1 MPRKKTPSPSKE
13 KKETTSGFC
22 SGCKQKDFI
31 PLYPKKKPYHLKSLS
46 PNSHTINPNSSFNF
60 CTSIPPIGASSS
72 ESMDS
77 KEQDVSQ
84 SGFSSVPSDKK
95 IVKTVDE
102 TNVSKPVDDDDNN
115 HKVSSLNL
123 NAGSDDDDNEGFA
136 SGEEEA
142 FETNLDENL
151 VSGGE
156 KTLANVV
163 DEGDSFL
170 ETSEFPTSKV
180 EFESE
185 AVVDDVE
192 KSNLVDE
199 GLNSKNSNEVVK
211 EEVLEKSEIK
221 EEDVVD
227 ETASKVESGGSEVVL
242 ANGVKVNTEGDSIV
256 EKVEIDTPAPGVVV
270 VAKTDEGED
279 DDDDDDEDEGV
290 VLVGGPDETNLS
302 VVEAP
307 EVESNGGNDV
317 KVTSEGDSVVEAIDV
332 DLPVAGV
339 AGVTVVTK
347 KEEDGVSVVD
357 EPGSS
362 EKMDRVLE
370 EVVDKEV
377 VGVTDGRFSPL
388 GVEDSVGFDADESG
402 KNTEAEVEKEVDFEG
417 KENGSV
423 VKTALDDVETVSNVD
438 FQGDAAPVTE
448 VLDKTVST
456 VDLQGDEAPVTE
468 VMDKTVSTDDL
479 QGDAAPVTEV
489 LDKAVAD
496 EAAPAADILDKDLAT
511 DAAPSTEDLDK
522 DLPKDGVLKTEILDK
537 DLGDDGAQETE
548 ALSKDI
554 PDMGVVSG
562 GVDDKGLENGPADK
576 FVLEESAEKDDAD
589 EGGYMDGSP
598 SDEED
603 TDGVIFGSSEAAKQ
617 FMEELER
624 GSGDGGGSNT
634 GVEGSQGRSQMIDGQ
649 IVTDSDEDDDEED
662 GKELF
667 DSAALAALLKAA
679 ADGGSEGGNIT
690 FSSQDGSRLFT
701 VERPAGLGPSLQTM
715 RAAPRPTRAN
725 IFNPSSLM
733 TAGETDGNLSEEERK
748 KLETLQS
755 IRVKFLRL
763 VQRLG
768 LSPDESVAAQ
778 VLYRLALIAGRQ
790 TGQSFSLDAAKRKAM
805 ELEAEGNDDLNF
817 SVNILVIG
825 KAGVGKSA
833 TINSIFG
840 EEKTVINAFKPATS
854 SVKEIRGMVGGVMIR
869 VFDTPGLRSSIMDQ
883 GFNRHV
889 LASAKKFTKKTPPDI
904 VLYVDRLD
912 AQTRDH
918 NDIPLLK
925 TITSSLGPAI
935 WRSAIVTFTHG
946 ASAPPEGSNGIPL
959 SYEMFVTQRSHVVQQ
974 AIGHAVGD
982 LRMMSPSLMNPVSL
996 VENHQSCRKNREG
1009 QKVLPNG
1016 QTWRPQLLMLCY
1028 SMKILAEANSLSK
1041 PQDPYDS
1048 RKLFGFRVRSPPLPY
1063 MLSSMLQSRAHPK
1076 LSSEQGGDGG
1086 DSDVDL
1092 ADLSDSDQDDD
1103 EDEYDQLPP
1112 FKPLKKSQ
1120 LSKLSREQRKAYF
1133 DEYDYRVKLLQK
1145 KQWKEELKR
1154 MKEMKKRGKDAVNDQ
1169 PYPEEEGEGDAPA
1182 PVAVPL
1188 PDMALPP
1195 SFDSDNPAY
1204 RFRFLEP
1211 TSQFL
1216 ARPVLD
1222 THGWDHDC
1230 GYDGVNLEQS
1240 LAIASRFPAAV
1251 SVQITKDKKDF
1262 SINMDSSVSAKH
1274 GEKGS
1279 SMAGFDI
1286 QPIGK
1291 QLAYIVRGETKFKN
1305 LKKNKTAA
1313 GMSVTFLGEN
1323 VVTGFKVEDQISF
1336 GKQYSVIGSAGTVR
1350 FQTDSAYGA
1359 NIEVQR
1365 RELDYP
1371 IGQVQSTIGLSI
1383 IKWRGDLALGFN
1395 SLAQFSAGRNSK
1407 VAVRAGINNKMSGQ
1421 VTVKTSSSEHLSLAL
1436 AAVLPSVISA
1446 YKKFWSSYGEKNSAY

>member
-1 MPRKKTPSPSKE
+1 MEPKE
-13 KKETTSGFC
+13 
-22 SGCKQKDFI
+22 
-31 PLYPKKKPYHLKSLS
+31 
-46 PNSHTINPNSSFNF
+46 
-60 CTSIPPIGASSS
+60 
-72 ESMDS
+72 
-77 KEQDVSQ
+77 DVSL
-84 SGFSSVPSDKK
+84 SGFSSVSSDK
-95 IVKTVDE
+95 IETVDE
-102 TNVSKPVDDDDNN
+102 TNVSKSVDNN
-115 HKVSSLNL
+115 NNNGVSRLDVN
-123 NAGSDDDDNEGFA
+123 SDDENEGFA

-151 VSGGE
+151 E
-156 KTLANVV
+156 TLVNV

-170 ETSEFPTSKV
+170 ETSEFPISKV
-180 EFESE
+180 ESE
-185 AVVDDVE
+185 TVSDEVVVDDDAE
-192 KSNLVDE
+192 KGNLVVE
-199 GLNSKNSNEVVK
+199 GLNSDELVK
-211 EEVLEKSEIK
+211 QEVLEGSEGDKVGEIK
-221 EEDVVD
+221 EDVVD
-227 ETASKVESGGSEVVL
+227 ETVSKVVSSDEVKSEVV
-242 ANGVKVNTEGDSIV
+242 AENGVKVTTEGDSIV

-270 VAKTDEGED
+270 VANTEE
-279 DDDDDDEDEGV
+279 DEDEDEDEDDV
-290 VLVGGPDETNLS
+290 VLVGGPDNS
-302 VVEAP
+302 KPVVEAS
-307 EVESNGGNDV
+307 ELESNGGNDV

-339 AGVTVVTK
+339 VGVAVVNK
-347 KEEDGVSVVD
+347 KDEDGVAAADVKLD
-357 EPGSS
+357 Q
-362 EKMDRVLE
+362 VLE

-377 VGVTDGRFSPL
+377 VGVTDGSFSPL
-388 GVEDSVGFDADESG
+388 DVEDSGGFDVEKSG
-402 KNTEAEVEKEVDFEG
+402 KNLEAEVEKEVDYEG

-423 VKTALDDVETVSNVD
+423 VKSALDDVETVSPVD
-438 FQGDAAPVTE
+438 LQGDASLVTEVLDKGVPDEAAPVTE
-448 VLDKTVST
+448 VLDKDVPE
-456 VDLQGDEAPVTE
+456 DGAQKME
-468 VMDKTVSTDDL
+468 
-479 QGDAAPVTEV
+479 
-489 LDKAVAD
+489 
-496 EAAPAADILDKDLAT
+496 ILDKDLP
-511 DAAPSTEDLDK
+511 D
-522 DLPKDGVLKTEILDK
+522 DGAQKTEILDK
-537 DLGDDGAQETE
+537 ELPDGGAQKTEILDKELPDDGVQKTHILDRELPDDGAQRTE
-548 ALSKDI
+548 VLDKDLPDDGAQATESSSKDI

-562 GVDDKGLENGPADK
+562 GVEDNGLENGPADK
-576 FVLEESAEKDDAD
+576 FVLEESAEKDDA
-589 EGGYMDGSP
+589 EEEGYMDGSP
-598 SDEED
+598 SDED

-624 GSGDGGGSNT
+624 GSGEGGGSNT
-634 GVEGSQGRSQMIDGQ
+634 GGESSQDRSQMIDGQ

-701 VERPAGLGPSLQTM
+701 IERPAGLGPSLQTM
-715 RAAPRPTRAN
+715 RAAPRPNRAN

-733 TAGETDGNLSEEERK
+733 TAGETDSNLSEEERK

-790 TGQSFSLDAAKRKAM
+790 TGQSFSLDAAKRKAV
-805 ELEAEGNDDLNF
+805 ELEADGNGDLDF

-840 EEKTVINAFKPATS
+840 EEKTVISAFKPATS

-869 VFDTPGLRSSIMDQ
+869 VFDTPGLRSSVMDQ

-889 LASAKKFTKKTPPDI
+889 LASAKKFTKKNPPDI

-925 TITSSLGPAI
+925 TITTSLGPAI

-1041 PQDPYDS
+1041 PQDPYDN

-1092 ADLSDSDQDDD
+1092 ADLSDSDQEED

-1154 MKEMKKRGKDAVNDQ
+1154 MKEMKKRGKDAITDQ

-1195 SFDSDNPAY
+1195 SFDSDNAAY

-1262 SINMDSSVSAKH
+1262 SINLDSSVSAKH

-1323 VVTGFKVEDQISF
+1323 VVTGFKVEDQIAF
-1336 GKQYSVIGSAGTVR
+1336 GKQYSLLGSAGTVR
-1350 FQTDSAYGA
+1350 FQSDSAYGA

-1371 IGQVQSTIGLSI
+1371 IGQVQSTVGLSI
-1383 IKWRGDLALGFN
+1383 IKWKGDLALGFN

-1421 VTVKTSSSEHLSLAL
+1421 ITVKTSSSEHLSLAL

>member
-1 MPRKKTPSPSKE
+1 
-13 KKETTSGFC
+13 
-22 SGCKQKDFI
+22 
-31 PLYPKKKPYHLKSLS
+31 
-46 PNSHTINPNSSFNF
+46 
-60 CTSIPPIGASSS
+60 
-72 ESMDS
+72 MDS
-77 KEQDVSQ
+77 KEDTSL
-84 SGFSSVPSDKK
+84 SGFSSVSSDK
-95 IVKTVDE
+95 IETVNE
-102 TNVSKPVDDDDNN
+102 TNGVKPVNKVDDN
-115 HKVSSLNL
+115 KISSLI
-123 NAGSDDDDNEGFA
+123 ASSDDENEGFA

-142 FETNLDENL
+142 FETNLDDNSEAKVN
-151 VSGGE
+151 
-156 KTLANVV
+156 V
-163 DEGDSFL
+163 DEGVDNGEKFSVA
-170 ETSEFPTSKV
+170 SEVPLPKVDLATVSDEDVDDAEKGNLGVVEKGSDEKV
-180 EFESE
+180 EPE
-185 AVVDDVE
+185 A
-192 KSNLVDE
+192 K
-199 GLNSKNSNEVVK
+199 LNSGEVLKEEVVK
-211 EEVLEKSEIK
+211 GTEGDKVSESK
-221 EEDVVD
+221 VDVVD
-227 ETASKVESGGSEVVL
+227 ETVSKVVDRDEVKSSTPEEGGNEVV
-242 ANGVKVNTEGDSIV
+242 ANGVKLTTEGDAIV
-256 EKVEIDTPAPGVVV
+256 EEIKVDTLAPGVAVV
-270 VAKTDEGED
+270 TNMQDIE
-279 DDDDDDEDEGV
+279 DDDEDDEV
-290 VLVGGPDETNLS
+290 LLVGGLDDTGS
-302 VVEAP
+302 VVDEP
-307 EVESNGGNDV
+307 DSESLAANDV
-317 KVTSEGDSVVEAIDV
+317 KVTSEEDSVVEAIDV

-339 AGVTVVTK
+339 AVVTK
-347 KEEDGVSVVD
+347 TEEDGGVVAD
-357 EPGSS
+357 ESGLP
-362 EKMDRVLE
+362 EKIDRVIE

-377 VGVTDGRFSPL
+377 VEVTDSKFSPL
-388 GVEDSVGFDADESG
+388 EVENSVDDEAK
-402 KNTEAEVEKEVDFEG
+402 KNEKNPEPEVEKVVDYEA

-423 VKTALDDVETVSNVD
+423 ADVSIVGPDADAPQATETLDKSIPDESVQATESLEKIVPDDVAQE
-438 FQGDAAPVTE
+438 PE
-448 VLDKTVST
+448 VL
-456 VDLQGDEAPVTE
+456 G
-468 VMDKTVSTDDL
+468 
-479 QGDAAPVTEV
+479 
-489 LDKAVAD
+489 
-496 EAAPAADILDKDLAT
+496 
-511 DAAPSTEDLDK
+511 K
-522 DLPKDGVLKTEILDK
+522 DLPDDEDAKAKHIDMDADNGV
-537 DLGDDGAQETE
+537 
-548 ALSKDI
+548 
-554 PDMGVVSG
+554 
-562 GVDDKGLENGPADK
+562 ENGPADK
-576 FVLEESAEKDDAD
+576 FVLEDSAEKEDAD
-589 EGGYMDGSP
+589 EEGYMDASL
-598 SDEED
+598 SDED

-624 GSGDGGGSNT
+624 GSGEGGGGES
-634 GVEGSQGRSQMIDGQ
+634 SQDRSQMVDGQ
-649 IVTDSDEDDDEED
+649 IVTDSDEEDDEED

-715 RAAPRPTRAN
+715 RPAPRPTRTN
-725 IFNPSSLM
+725 LFNPSSIM
-733 TAGETDGNLSEEERK
+733 SANETETNLTEEERK
-748 KLETLQS
+748 KLEKLQA

-805 ELEAEGNDDLNF
+805 ELEAEGNDDLDF

-840 EEKTVINAFKPATS
+840 EDKTGISAFQPATD
-854 SVKEIRGMVGGVMIR
+854 SVKEIRGMVGGVAVR
-869 VFDTPGLRSSIMDQ
+869 VFDTPGLRSSVMDQ
-883 GFNRHV
+883 GFNRSV
-889 LASAKKFTKKTPPDI
+889 LASAKKFTKKNPADI

-925 TITSSLGPAI
+925 NITSSLGPAI
-935 WRSAIVTFTHG
+935 WRSAIVTFTHA
-946 ASAPPEGSNGIPL
+946 ASAPPEGSNGMPL

-1016 QTWRPQLLMLCY
+1016 QTWRPQLLILCY
-1028 SMKILAEANSLSK
+1028 SMKILAEANALSK
-1041 PQDPYDS
+1041 PQDPYDN

-1092 ADLSDSDQDDD
+1092 ADMSESDNEED
-1103 EDEYDQLPP
+1103 DEYDQLPP

-1120 LSKLSREQRKAYF
+1120 LAKLSREQKKAYF

-1154 MKEMKKRGKDAVNDQ
+1154 MKEMKKRGKDGVIEQ
-1169 PYPEEEGEGDAPA
+1169 GFQEEEGEGDAPA

-1230 GYDGVNLEQS
+1230 GYDGVNVEQS
-1240 LAIASRFPAAV
+1240 LAIVNRFPASV

-1274 GEKGS
+1274 GENGS

-1291 QLAYIVRGETKFKN
+1291 QLAYIVRGESKFKN
-1305 LKKNKTAA
+1305 LKRNKTAA

-1323 VVTGFKVEDQISF
+1323 VVTGFKVEDQVAF

-1371 IGQVQSTIGLSI
+1371 IGQVQSTFGLSI

-1421 VTVKTSSSEHLSLAL
+1421 ITVKTSSSEHLSLAL
-1436 AAVLPSVISA
+1436 VAIIPSLISA
-1446 YKKFWSSYGEKNSAY
+1446 YKKLWPGAGEKYSAY

>member
-1 MPRKKTPSPSKE
+1 
-13 KKETTSGFC
+13 
-22 SGCKQKDFI
+22 
-31 PLYPKKKPYHLKSLS
+31 
-46 PNSHTINPNSSFNF
+46 
-60 CTSIPPIGASSS
+60 
-72 ESMDS
+72 MDS
-77 KEQDVSQ
+77 KEDTSL
-84 SGFSSVPSDKK
+84 SGFSSVSSDK
-95 IVKTVDE
+95 IDSVNE
-102 TNVSKPVDDDDNN
+102 TNGLKSVNKLDNN
-115 HKVSSLNL
+115 KTSSLN
-123 NAGSDDDDNEGFA
+123 ASSDDENEGFA

-142 FETNLDENL
+142 FETNLDENSKAIL
-151 VSGGE
+151 
-156 KTLANVV
+156 NV
-163 DEGDSFL
+163 DEGGDNGEKF
-170 ETSEFPTSKV
+170 
-180 EFESE
+180 SE
-185 AVVDDVE
+185 AFEVLLPKVDLATVSDEVVDDAE
-192 KSNLVDE
+192 KGNLGLVDKRADE
-199 GLNSKNSNEVVK
+199 KLESDENLNSSEVVK
-211 EEVLEKSEIK
+211 EEVVEGIEGDKVIESK
-221 EEDVVD
+221 GDVVD
-227 ETASKVESGGSEVVL
+227 ETVSKVVNRDEVKPDSPKEGEKEVVV
-242 ANGVKVNTEGDSIV
+242 ANGVKLTTEGDSVV
-256 EKVEIDTPAPGVVV
+256 EEIKVDAPVPGVAVV
-270 VAKTDEGED
+270 SNMED
-279 DDDDDDEDEGV
+279 VEDDDDDEDEEV
-290 VLVGGPDETNLS
+290 LLVGGPDDTSS
-302 VVEAP
+302 VVEEP
-307 EVESNGGNDV
+307 DLESVGANDV
-317 KVTSEGDSVVEAIDV
+317 NITSEGDSVVEAIDV

-339 AGVTVVTK
+339 PGVAVVSKT
-347 KEEDGVSVVD
+347 EEDGGVVA
-357 EPGSS
+357 EESGFSS
-362 EKMDRVLE
+362 EKIDRVLE

-377 VGVTDGRFSPL
+377 VEVTDGKFSPL
-388 GVEDSVGFDADESG
+388 VVEDSVDDDAE
-402 KNTEAEVEKEVDFEG
+402 KNEKNPEAEVEKEVDYEG

-423 VKTALDDVETVSNVD
+423 VMTALDDVEDVSIVGLDGDTVQETESLD
-438 FQGDAAPVTE
+438 KDTPDDAA
-448 VLDKTVST
+448 
-456 VDLQGDEAPVTE
+456 QA
-468 VMDKTVSTDDL
+468 
-479 QGDAAPVTEV
+479 TEV
-489 LDKAVAD
+489 LDKAVPD
-496 EAAPAADILDKDLAT
+496 EIAQG
-511 DAAPSTEDLDK
+511 TEVLGK
-522 DLPKDGVLKTEILDK
+522 DLP
-537 DLGDDGAQETE
+537 DDAD
-548 ALSKDI
+548 AKAKHIDI
-554 PDMGVVSG
+554 DADS
-562 GVDDKGLENGPADK
+562 GLENGPADK
-576 FVLEESAEKDDAD
+576 FVVEDSAEKDDD
-589 EGGYMDGSP
+589 NEEGYMDASP
-598 SDEED
+598 SDED

-617 FMEELER
+617 FMEELEG
-624 GSGDGGGSNT
+624 GSGEGGES
-634 GVEGSQGRSQMIDGQ
+634 SQDRSQMVDGQ
-649 IVTDSDEDDDEED
+649 IVTDSDEDDDEEEEED

-679 ADGGSEGGNIT
+679 ADGSSEGGNIT

-701 VERPAGLGPSLQTM
+701 VERPAGLGPSLQPM
-715 RAAPRPTRAN
+715 RAATRPTPTRSSLFN
-725 IFNPSSLM
+725 NPSSIM
-733 TAGETDGNLSEEERK
+733 SVSETESNLSEEERK
-748 KLETLQS
+748 KLEKIQS

-805 ELEAEGNDDLNF
+805 ELEAEGNDDLDF

-840 EEKTVINAFKPATS
+840 EDKTGISAFQPATD
-854 SVKEIRGMVGGVMIR
+854 SVKEIRGMVGGVAVR
-869 VFDTPGLRSSIMDQ
+869 VFDTPGLRSSVMDQ
-883 GFNRHV
+883 GFNRSV
-889 LASAKKFTKKTPPDI
+889 LSSAKRFTKKNPADI

-925 TITSSLGPAI
+925 NITNSLGPAI
-935 WRSAIVTFTHG
+935 WRSAIVTFTHA

-1028 SMKILAEANSLSK
+1028 SMKILAEANALSK
-1041 PQDPYDS
+1041 PQDPYDN

-1092 ADLSDSDQDDD
+1092 ADLSESENEED

-1112 FKPLKKSQ
+1112 FKPLKKTQ
-1120 LSKLSREQRKAYF
+1120 LAKLSKEQKKAYF

-1154 MKEMKKRGKDAVNDQ
+1154 MKEMKRRGKDGVTDQ
-1169 PYPEEEGEGDAPA
+1169 GFQEEEGEGDAPA

-1230 GYDGVNLEQS
+1230 GYDGVNLEQT
-1240 LAIASRFPAAV
+1240 LAIINRFPASV
-1251 SVQITKDKKDF
+1251 SVQVTKDKKDF

-1274 GEKGS
+1274 GENGS
-1279 SMAGFDI
+1279 TMAGFDI

-1305 LKKNKTAA
+1305 LKRNKTAA

-1323 VVTGFKVEDQISF
+1323 VVTGFKVEDQMAF

-1371 IGQVQSTIGLSI
+1371 IGQVQSTFGLSI

-1421 VTVKTSSSEHLSLAL
+1421 ITVKTSSSEHLSLAL
-1436 AAVLPSVISA
+1436 VALIPSFISA
-1446 YKKFWSSYGEKNSAY
+1446 YKKIWSGAADRYSAY

>member
-1 MPRKKTPSPSKE
+1 
-13 KKETTSGFC
+13 
-22 SGCKQKDFI
+22 
-31 PLYPKKKPYHLKSLS
+31 
-46 PNSHTINPNSSFNF
+46 
-60 CTSIPPIGASSS
+60 
-72 ESMDS
+72 MDS
-77 KEQDVSQ
+77 KEDVSL
-84 SGFSSVPSDKK
+84 SGFSSVSSDKTE
-95 IVKTVDE
+95 TVDE
-102 TNVSKPVDDDDNN
+102 TNGLKSVDNN
-115 HKVSSLNL
+115 KVSSLKS
-123 NAGSDDDDNEGFA
+123 NASSDDENEGFA
-136 SGEEEA
+136 SGMEEA

-151 VSGGE
+151 ASGGE
-156 KTLANVV
+156 TLVNV

-170 ETSEFPTSKV
+170 EPSEFPVSKV
-180 EFESE
+180 ESE
-185 AVVDDVE
+185 TVSDEVVVDDDDAE
-192 KSNLVDE
+192 KGNLVVEGEKDEKRELGE
-199 GLNSKNSNEVVK
+199 GLNSNSNEVVK
-211 EEVLEKSEIK
+211 EEVLEGSEGDKVGETK
-221 EEDVVD
+221 EDLVD
-227 ETASKVESGGSEVVL
+227 ETASKVVSSDEVESGSSEVIA
-242 ANGVKVNTEGDSIV
+242 ANGVKFNTEGDSIV

-270 VAKTDEGED
+270 VANTDEDED
-279 DDDDDDEDEGV
+279 EDEDEGV
-290 VLVGGPDETNLS
+290 VLVGGPDDTNLT

-307 EVESNGGNDV
+307 ELESNGANDV
-317 KVTSEGDSVVEAIDV
+317 KLTSEGDSVVEAIDV
-332 DLPVAGV
+332 DLPVPGV
-339 AGVTVVTK
+339 AGVAVVTK
-347 KEEDGVSVVD
+347 KEEDGVAVAAAD
-357 EPGSS
+357 ESQ
-362 EKMDRVLE
+362 MDRVLE

-377 VGVTDGRFSPL
+377 VGVTDGSFSPL
-388 GVEDSVGFDADESG
+388 GVEDSVGFDAEKSG
-402 KNTEAEVEKEVDFEG
+402 KNPEAEVEKEVDYEG

-423 VKTALDDVETVSNVD
+423 VKPALDDVETVSNVD
-438 FQGDAAPVTE
+438 LQGDAAP
-448 VLDKTVST
+448 
-456 VDLQGDEAPVTE
+456 
-468 VMDKTVSTDDL
+468 
-479 QGDAAPVTEV
+479 APVTEV
-489 LDKAVAD
+489 LDKAVPD
-496 EAAPAADILDKDLAT
+496 EAAPVAESLDKDVPN
-511 DAAPSTEDLDK
+511 DAAPATEDLGK
-522 DLPKDGVLKTEILDK
+522 DLPNDGAQKTEILDK
-537 DLGDDGAQETE
+537 DLADDGAQKTE

-554 PDMGVVSG
+554 PDMGVVSA
-562 GVDDKGLENGPADK
+562 GVDDNGLENGPADK
-576 FVLEESAEKDDAD
+576 FVLEESAEKDNGD
-589 EGGYMDGSP
+589 EEGYMDGSP
-598 SDEED
+598 SDDED

-624 GSGDGGGSNT
+624 GSGEGGGSNT
-634 GVEGSQGRSQMIDGQ
+634 GGESSQDRSQMIDGQ

-715 RAAPRPTRAN
+715 RPAPRPTRAN
-725 IFNPSSLM
+725 LFNPSSLM
-733 TAGETDGNLSEEERK
+733 TAGETDSNLSDEERK

-840 EEKTVINAFKPATS
+840 EEKTVISAFKPATS

-869 VFDTPGLRSSIMDQ
+869 VFDTPGLRSSVMDQ
-883 GFNRHV
+883 GYNRHI
-889 LASAKKFTKKTPPDI
+889 LASAKKFTKKNPPDI

-1041 PQDPYDS
+1041 PQDPYDN

-1092 ADLSDSDQDDD
+1092 ADLSDSDQEED

-1112 FKPLKKSQ
+1112 FKPLRKSQ

-1154 MKEMKKRGKDAVNDQ
+1154 MKEMKKRGKDAINDQ
-1169 PYPEEEGEGDAPA
+1169 AFQEEEGDAPA

-1262 SINMDSSVSAKH
+1262 SINLDSSVSAKH

-1323 VVTGFKVEDQISF
+1323 VVTGFKVEDQIAF

>member
-1 MPRKKTPSPSKE
+1 MESKE
-13 KKETTSGFC
+13 DIS
-22 SGCKQKDFI
+22 
-31 PLYPKKKPYHLKSLS
+31 
-46 PNSHTINPNSSFNF
+46 N
-60 CTSIPPIGASSS
+60 
-72 ESMDS
+72 
-77 KEQDVSQ
+77 Q
-84 SGFSSVPSDKK
+84 SGFPSSVVSSDKFE
-95 IVKTVDE
+95 TVDE
-102 TNVSKPVDDDDNN
+102 TNASKSVANNSSNSGSISNPVGGLNPVS
-115 HKVSSLNL
+115 
-123 NAGSDDDDNEGFA
+123 DDDNEGFA

-142 FETNLDENL
+142 FETTNSDANLV
-151 VSGGE
+151 VSGGGE
-156 KTLANVV
+156 NETETLANVV
-163 DEGDSFL
+163 GDEGDSFL
-170 ETSEFPTSKV
+170 ETSEFPVSSKV
-180 EFESE
+180 DDDAEKGENSSE
-185 AVVDDVE
+185 
-192 KSNLVDE
+192 LVKD
-199 GLNSKNSNEVVK
+199 SEVR
-211 EEVLEKSEIK
+211 
-221 EEDVVD
+221 
-227 ETASKVESGGSEVVL
+227 VESNG
-242 ANGVKVNTEGDSIV
+242 GVKVTAATEGGDSV
-256 EKVEIDTPAPGVVV
+256 ETPAPGVVV
-270 VAKTDEGED
+270 VAKKEEEEDEDED
-279 DDDDDDEDEGV
+279 EEDEDDDEDEGV
-290 VLVGGPDETNLS
+290 VLVGGPDDSKS
-302 VVEAP
+302 VVKPDELG
-307 EVESNGGNDV
+307 VNGGNEVEEKGEDA
-317 KVTSEGDSVVEAIDV
+317 VVEGIDV

-339 AGVTVVTK
+339 AGVAVVGK
-347 KEEDGVSVVD
+347 KDEDG
-357 EPGSS
+357 
-362 EKMDRVLE
+362 EKMEKVLE

-377 VGVTDGRFSPL
+377 VDVTGGGFSAL
-388 GVEDSVGFDADESG
+388 DVEDEDG
-402 KNTEAEVEKEVDFEG
+402 KKVDDVEVEKGVDYEG

-423 VKTALDDVETVSNVD
+423 VENALDDVETV
-438 FQGDAAPVTE
+438 PT
-448 VLDKTVST
+448 T
-456 VDLQGDEAPVTE
+456 VD
-468 VMDKTVSTDDL
+468 S
-479 QGDAAPVTEV
+479 APVTEV
-489 LDKAVAD
+489 LDKAVPDEVTPVAESLDESVTDVSDKAVPD
-496 EAAPAADILDKDLAT
+496 EAAPVAESLDKSVTDEAAPVTESLDKGVPDDDVAQKTEVLEKDLPDNGAQKTDVLDKDLPDDGAQKTEVLDKDLPDDVAQKTEVLDKDLPGVLDKDLA
-511 DAAPSTEDLDK
+511 DDGAQKTEVLDK
-522 DLPKDGVLKTEILDK
+522 DLAN
-537 DLGDDGAQETE
+537 DGAQETE
-548 ALSKDI
+548 VLEKDLADDVAQKTEKTEVLEKDLADDVVQKTEVLDKDLADDGVQKTEVSDKDLADDGAQKTEVLDKEL
-554 PDMGVVSG
+554 PDLGAVSG
-562 GVDDKGLENGPADK
+562 DVEDNGLENGPADK
-576 FVLEESAEKDDAD
+576 FVLEDSAEKDEAD
-589 EGGYMDGSP
+589 EGGYTDGS
-598 SDEED
+598 DEEED

-624 GSGDGGGSNT
+624 GSGDGGGSNA
-634 GVEGSQGRSQMIDGQ
+634 GGGESSQDRQQMMDGQ

-690 FSSQDGSRLFT
+690 RFRLFT

-715 RAAPRPTRAN
+715 RAAPRPNRAN
-725 IFNPSSLM
+725 IFNPASLM
-733 TAGETDGNLSEEERK
+733 TASETDSNLSDEDRK

-755 IRVKFLRL
+755 IRVKPF
-763 VQRLG
+763 
-768 LSPDESVAAQ
+768 PDESVAAQ

-790 TGQSFSLDAAKRKAM
+790 TGQSFSLDAAKRKAT

-840 EEKTVINAFKPATS
+840 EEKTVISAFQPATS

-869 VFDTPGLRSSIMDQ
+869 VFDTPGLRSSVMDQ
-883 GFNRHV
+883 GFNRQV
-889 LASAKKFTKKTPPDI
+889 LASAKKFTKRNPPDI

-925 TITSSLGPAI
+925 TITTALGPAI

-996 VENHQSCRKNREG
+996 VENHQSCRKNRDG

-1028 SMKILAEANSLSK
+1028 SMKILAEANALSK
-1041 PQDPYDS
+1041 PQDPYDN

-1076 LSSEQGGDGG
+1076 LTPEQGGGDGG

-1092 ADLSDSDQDDD
+1092 ADLSESDEED

-1112 FKPLKKSQ
+1112 FKPLRKTQ

-1145 KQWKEELKR
+1145 KQWKDEVKR
-1154 MKEMKKRGKDAVNDQ
+1154 MKEMKKRGGNE
-1169 PYPEEEGEGDAPA
+1169 PPFPEEDGEGDAPA

-1195 SFDSDNPAY
+1195 SFDGDNPAY

-1230 GYDGVNLEQS
+1230 GYDGVNVEQS

-1251 SVQITKDKKDF
+1251 SVQVTKDKKDF
-1262 SINMDSSVSAKH
+1262 SINMDSSVSMKH

-1279 SMAGFDI
+1279 SMAGFDV

-1305 LKKNKTAA
+1305 LKKNKTARECRSRPDRVREA
-1313 GMSVTFLGEN
+1313 V
-1323 VVTGFKVEDQISF
+1323 F
-1336 GKQYSVIGSAGTVR
+1336 GYRECGHGPVSDR
-1350 FQTDSAYGA
+1350 FRYGA
-1359 NIEVQR
+1359 NIEIQR

-1371 IGQVQSTIGLSI
+1371 IGQVQSTVGVSI

-1395 SLAQFSAGRNSK
+1395 GLAQFAAGRNSK

-1436 AAVLPSVISA
+1436 AAVLPSGKGYILKLGGPKINIFNFIF
-1446 YKKFWSSYGEKNSAY
+1446 YLPTLTI